1 MARKKSGSAAGLVGL
16 GLVGVGPWGFL
27 FAAAVVYYFWWFFLI
42 IIGMVALTACYIA
55 VRRARAKVESKPV
68 PAVKPPKPPR
78 VELPKPP
85 LRLHP
90 RTSPRAKAPKPAAEK
105 PKEPAPPVY
114 WPKWDG
120 THKWA
125 VGQDKDAWD
134 HAFEEIIKNAEERA
148 ERQPKPQPVEVDD
161 VYAQLRARLEQL
173 GAETGSA
180 PAPPAASAEGDVYA
194 RLRSRLGQLG

>member
-1 MARKKSGSAAGLVGL
+1 MARKKGGSAAGLVGL

-42 IIGMVALTACYIA
+42 IIGLVALTACYIS

-68 PAVKPPKPPR
+68 PVVKPPKP
-78 VELPKPP
+78 
-85 LRLHP
+85 
-90 RTSPRAKAPKPAAEK
+90 APEK

-125 VGQDKDAWD
+125 VGQDKDEWD
-134 HAFEEIIKNAEERA
+134 HAFDEIIKNAEERA
-148 ERQPKPQPVEVDD
+148 EGQSKPQPVEVDD